1 MQNPDI
7 RYQCQ
12 CGFPCYSEEQ
22 EIYHRQRLCL
32 AIRRVLFVF
41 VARERLG
48 LRHHREILVG
58 GIALRRLIDTQSLSR
73 SRCTCPQRP
82 SSCPIHTQTA

>member
-1 MQNPDI
+1 MQNQGI
-7 RYQCQ
+7 RYRCA

-32 AIRRVLFVF
+32 AIRRMLSVF

-48 LRHHREILVG
+48 LCDHRGIVVG
-58 GIALRRLIDTQSLSR
+58 GIALRRLIDTQSLPR
-73 SRCTCPQRP
+73 FQCTCPRRP
-82 SSCPIHTQTA
+82 SSCPIHTQAV